1 LSYSVSFEPAALK
14 EWNALDRGIQR
25 QIHAVLMRRLLD
37 PHVASAR
44 LAGNLAGRY
53 KIKHHKSGYRLV
65 YQVVEEN
72 LEIVVL
78 SVGKREDKSVY
89 ERAANRTK

>member
-1 LSYSVSFEPAALK
+1 
-14 EWNALDRGIQR
+14 
-25 QIHAVLMRRLLD
+25 MRRLLD

>member
-1 LSYSVSFEPAALK
+1 MQTVCHSRPHIKRRIQNCLRLK
-14 EWNALDRGIQR
+14 W
-25 QIHAVLMRRLLD
+25 MRRLRE

-53 KIKHHKSGYRLV
+53 KIKQYKSGYRLV

-78 SVGKREDKSVY
+78 SAGKREDKSVY
-89 ERAANRTK
+89 EKAAKRAK